1 MKAYLIVD
9 GYNVINGWD
18 ELRAESVHSLEAARQ
33 KLLDIMSDY
42 QGYKGIIVIVVF
54 DAHYVKNSME
64 KHETYNGVEVVYTKE
79 FESADNYIERFI
91 AGLDREDYIKV
102 ATSDWV
108 EQMVVLGL
116 GAVRLPVREL
126 IEEIATMKKAISEKY
141 INKMESKKNLLENS
155 INSKIRTALEK
166 WRRENPE
173 T

>member
-1 MKAYLIVD
+1 MKEYLIVD

-18 ELRAESVHSLEAARQ
+18 ELRAESLHSLEASRQ

-64 KHETYNGVEVVYTKE
+64 KHEMYNGIEVVYTRE

-91 AGLDREDYIKV
+91 ANLTREEHITV

-108 EQMVVLGL
+108 EQLMILGL
-116 GAVRLPVREL
+116 GAVRIPVREL
-126 IEEIATMKKAISEKY
+126 IQEVGLMKKAMSEKY
-141 INKMESKKNLLENS
+141 INKPEGKRNLLEHN
-155 INSKIRTALEK
+155 INPKMRSALEK
-166 WRRENPE
+166 LRRED
-173 T
+173 TKA

>member
-1 MKAYLIVD
+1 MKEYLIVD

-18 ELRAESVHSLEAARQ
+18 ELKAESVHSLEASRQ

-42 QGYKGIIVIVVF
+42 QGYRDIIVIVVF

-64 KHETYNGVEVVYTKE
+64 KHEMYNSIEVVYTKE

-108 EQMVVLGL
+108 EQMMVLGL

-126 IEEIATMKKAISEKY
+126 ILEVAAMKKVIREKY
-141 INKMESKKNLLENS
+141 INKLESNRNLLENS
-155 INSKIRTALEK
+155 INPKIRSTLEK
-166 WRRENPE
+166 WRREN
-173 T
+173 TKT